1 MTSIPGTLKQ
11 VPLNNGFYINLA
23 DTRGTFYQNNGTD
36 AAPLF
41 STNVYAFCTIRVAP
55 INGTTSTILS
65 TVLGTGGQAIFRDMG
80 KTLTSAGRTF
90 RRVQLMLSTQNVLF
104 QGTDG
109 VSGLDNAPTNYLTG
123 YIELP
128 GRGNPSGAPPFSSGA
143 LTGITPVA
151 RLG

>member
-1 MTSIPGTLKQ
+1 MTSIPGAPKQ
-11 VPLNNGFYINLA
+11 VPVGSGYYINVA
-23 DTRGTFYQNNGTD
+23 DTRGTFYQNNGSD
-36 AAPLF
+36 ALVQM
-41 STNVYAFCTIRVAP
+41 STNIYAFCTIRVAP
-55 INGTTSTILS
+55 TSGTTSTLLS
-65 TVLGTGGQAIFRDMG
+65 TVLATGGQAIFRDMG
-80 KTLTSAGRTF
+80 KTLTSAGRVF
-90 RRVQLMLSTQNVLF
+90 RKVQLMLSTNSVLF

-128 GRGNPSGAPPFSSGA
+128 GQGTGSGAPPFSAGA